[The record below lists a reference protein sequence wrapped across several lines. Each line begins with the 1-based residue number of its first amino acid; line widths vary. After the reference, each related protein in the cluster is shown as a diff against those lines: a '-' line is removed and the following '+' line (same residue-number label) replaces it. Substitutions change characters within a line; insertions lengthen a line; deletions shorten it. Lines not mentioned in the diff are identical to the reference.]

1 MLARVAVLIALIAC
15 ALCVFADEKDI
26 SKRVETY
33 LSPYIE
39 SNNFSG
45 TVLVQKNGKVLV
57 EGAYGDADRDRK
69 LRNTKDT
76 RFHVASVSM
85 QFTAAAIL
93 RLIDKGTLRLEDS
106 VAEYLHGTPGADK
119 VTIRDLLIEQ
129 SGLPDI
135 NDLPDYTGILQAH
148 QTPASLVA
156 KIEGKPLLF
165 EPGTKF
171 QHEEHS
177 AYNLLALI
185 IEKKTGKSFS
195 AAMEELVFRP
205 AGLRS
210 SGVDDDSPVPSS
222 VATGYEPAGIS
233 GLKNATSIHWSA
245 KTGNASIY
253 TTAGDEAK
261 LVTALFEGKL
271 LSAASRELLLGTTPR
286 VGYGWFR
293 GEKPRFKETVYYSNG
308 RSPGF
313 ASFVIYLPREKTV
326 VVALSNIY
334 SSATTSI
341 GYDMAAIALGLPFTP
356 FQPLSPPPAV
366 NALQRWVGEYKFDAD
381 FYQPNAQ
388 IKAFVEG
395 NDFFL
400 RWPSGGISPLIPMGH
415 DHFLDRA
422 YWEEVSFERATD
434 GGPNSVVYDRFRGIA
449 VSAKPQ

>member
-1 MLARVAVLIALIAC
+1 MFARVAVLIALTAC
-15 ALCVFADEKDI
+15 ALQVFADDKDI
-26 SKRVETY
+26 GKRVETY
-33 LSPYIE
+33 LSPYTE
-39 SNNFSG
+39 TNNFSG
-45 TVLVQKNGKVLV
+45 AVLVQKNGKVVL
-57 EGAYGDADRDRK
+57 ENAYGYADRDRK
-69 LRNTKDT
+69 VRNTPET

-93 RLIDKGTLRLEDS
+93 RLVDNGALHLDDS
-106 VAEYLHGTPGADK
+106 AAEYLHGTPGAEK

-135 NDLPDYTGILQAH
+135 NELPDYAEILQVH

-165 EPGTKF
+165 EPGSKF

-185 IEKKTGKSFS
+185 IEKKTGKPFS
-195 AAMEELVFRP
+195 AAMDELVFRP
-205 AGLRS
+205 ADLRS
-210 SGVDDDSPVPSS
+210 SGVDDDSANRANLSIGYAPVGLSD
-222 VATGYEPAGIS
+222 
-233 GLKNATSIHWSA
+233 LKNATAIHWSA

-271 LSAASRELLLGTTPR
+271 LSASSRELLLGTTPR

-308 RSPGF
+308 RAPGF

-341 GYDMAAIALGLPFTP
+341 GYDLAALALDLPYTP
-356 FQPLSPPPAV
+356 FQPSPPPAV
-366 NALQRWVGEYKFDAD
+366 SALKSWVAEYKFDAD
-381 FYQPNAQ
+381 FYQPNAL

-395 NDFFL
+395 DGLFL
-400 RWPSGGISPLIPMGH
+400 RWPSGDISPLIPMGH

-434 GGPNSVVYDRFRGIA
+434 GGPVSILYDRFRGIA
-449 VSAKPQ
+449 VSTKKD

>member
-1 MLARVAVLIALIAC
+1 MLLALFAC
-15 ALCVFADEKDI
+15 ALRGFADDKDV

-33 LSPYIE
+33 LSPYTE
-39 SNNFSG
+39 TNNFSG
-45 TVLVQKNGKVLV
+45 AVLVQRNGKAII
-57 EGAYGDADRDRK
+57 ESAYGYADREQNR
-69 LRNTKDT
+69 RNTVDT
-76 RFHVASVSM
+76 QFHVASVSM

-93 RLIDKGTLRLEDS
+93 RLVEKGTLRLDDS
-106 VAEYLHGTPGADK
+106 AAEYLQGMPGAEK

-135 NDLPDYTGILQAH
+135 NDLPEYADILQGH
-148 QTPASLVA
+148 QTPSSLVA

-165 EPGTKF
+165 EPGSKF

-195 AAMEELVFRP
+195 AAMDELVFRP

-210 SGVDDDSPVPSS
+210 SGVDDDSPIGSNLAV
-222 VATGYEPAGIS
+222 GYQPVGLS
-233 GLKNATSIHWSA
+233 GLKNATRIHWSA

-253 TTAGDEAK
+253 TTVGDEAK
-261 LVTALFEGKL
+261 LVMALFEGHL
-271 LSAASRELLLGTTPR
+271 LSASSRELLLSTTPR

-308 RSPGF
+308 RAPGF
-313 ASFVIYLPREKTV
+313 ASFVMYLPGEKTV
-326 VVALSNIY
+326 VVAFSNIY

-341 GYDMAAIALGLPFTP
+341 GYDLAAIALDLPYTP
-356 FQPLSPPPAV
+356 FQPSSPPAV
-366 NALQRWVGEYKFDAD
+366 NALKSWVAEYKFDAD
-381 FYQPNAQ
+381 FYQPNAL

-395 NDFFL
+395 DGLFL
-400 RWPSGGISPLIPMGH
+400 RWPSGDISPLIPMGH

-434 GGPNSVVYDRFRGIA
+434 GGPVSILYDRFRGIA
-449 VSAKPQ
+449 VSTKKD